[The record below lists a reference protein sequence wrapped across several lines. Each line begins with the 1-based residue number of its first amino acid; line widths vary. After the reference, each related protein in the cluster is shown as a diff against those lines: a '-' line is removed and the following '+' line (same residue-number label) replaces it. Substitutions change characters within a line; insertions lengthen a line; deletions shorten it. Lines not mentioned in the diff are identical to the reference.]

1 VPDLSSPLGLSLVAV
16 VLPLVGCVLAALC
29 GLARVPKLSHLPV
42 ILTTGTAAVLAC
54 YVLYAVAGGKSELWE
69 TANLGT
75 WFEVSR
81 LNATYSFHLDP
92 LSVIMLAT
100 VTFIATFIAIFSA
113 SYMHGDPGYARYFAF
128 IGLFVFAM
136 CVLVT
141 ANNFFLLLLGWE
153 GVGLCSYLLV
163 GYYYAKPSAA
173 AAARKAFLVTRLG
186 DVGLVLGV
194 FMLWAMSGYHT
205 NIDAVVTHIAEHPP
219 TDGTLT
225 VACLLLFCGAV
236 GKSAQLPLYV
246 WLPDAMEGPTPVS
259 ALIHAATMVTAG
271 VYLLARTA
279 PLFVL
284 SPTAQIVVCVI
295 GGATALLAAFIALA
309 QYDLKRVLAYS
320 TVSQLGFMFMALGC
334 GGAIAPSL
342 AVTAAVFH
350 LFTHAFF
357 KALLFLGSGSV
368 MHAMGNVIDMRKFGG
383 LRKLMPVT
391 HLTFLIGSLALAGFP
406 LLSGFWSKDQIL
418 HGLSEAGGGRAT
430 YQTVYY
436 AVFITACLTALLTA
450 FYTFRAYFLTFWG
463 EERVPDEAHGHAHES
478 PRTMLL
484 PLIVLAIGAAFA
496 GAVVDPLTHW
506 FGHFLHRAPVVH
518 EADEAFKRA
527 TNLKVGEHT
536 FDWTIAGVSTALA
549 LAGIGAAAAV
559 YRKGGPEK
567 VPAALRGVHSLSANK
582 VYVDEVYNAAV
593 VLPAETLAVGGR
605 QIDAF
610 LDSLARLV
618 SFLPRFAAALVRP
631 LQNGLIQFY
640 ALGMILG
647 LAVFLTV
654 VVIRSVPA
662 R

>member
-1 VPDLSSPLGLSLVAV
+1 VPELASPLGLSLLAVA
-16 VLPLVGCVLAALC
+16 LPLAGSVLAALC
-29 GLARVPKLSHLPV
+29 GPARVSRFAHLPV
-42 ILTTGTAAVLAC
+42 ILTFAASATLAIYVLA
-54 YVLYAVAGGKSELWE
+54 VVSGGQTELWD
-69 TANLGT
+69 TTHLAT
-75 WFEVSR
+75 WFSAGR
-81 LNATYSFHLDP
+81 LNVTASFHLDP
-92 LSVIMLAT
+92 LSVVMLAM

-113 SYMHGDPGYARYFAF
+113 GYMHSDPGYARYFAF

-136 CVLVT
+136 CLLVT
-141 ANNFFLLLLGWE
+141 ANNFLLLVAGWE

-186 DVGLVLGV
+186 DVGMILGI
-194 FMLWAMSGYHT
+194 FLLWRVGGYHT
-205 NIDAVVTHIAEHPP
+205 NIDALTDHILKHPP
-219 TDGTLT
+219 SDGYMTT
-225 VACLLLFCGAV
+225 ACLLVFCGAV

-284 SPTAQIVVCVI
+284 SPTAQAIVTAI

-334 GGAIAPSL
+334 SGAISPSI
-342 AVTAAVFH
+342 AVTAALFH

-357 KALLFLGSGSV
+357 KALLFLSSGSV

-383 LRKLMPVT
+383 LRKLMPIT

-418 HGLSEAGGGRAT
+418 HSLSDAGDSRSQ
-430 YQTVYY
+430 YHTVYFG
-436 AVFITACLTALLTA
+436 VFLVACLTAFLTA

-463 EERVPDEAHGHAHES
+463 EEKIPHEAHGHAHES
-478 PRTMLL
+478 PRSMVI
-484 PLIVLAIGAAFA
+484 PLMVLAV
-496 GAVVDPLTHW
+496 GAVAVGAIVDPMTHW
-506 FGHFLHRAPVVH
+506 FGHFLDRAPVLH
-518 EADEAFKRA
+518 SANKAFTQI
-527 TNLKVGEHT
+527 TNLRLSEHS
-536 FDWTIAGVSTALA
+536 FDVTMAIISTVIA
-549 LAGIGAAAAV
+549 LAGIGFAALV
-559 YRKGGPEK
+559 YRKGGPES
-567 VPAALRGVHSLSANK
+567 VPEALQGLHGLSQNK
-582 VYVDEVYNAAV
+582 VYVDEIYRAAV
-593 VLPAETLAVGGR
+593 VVPAEMLAVGSR
-605 QIDAF
+605 QFDTF
-610 LDSLARLV
+610 LDSLARLF
-618 SFLPRFAAALVRP
+618 SFLPRLGAALLRP
-631 LQNGLIQFY
+631 LQNGLVQFY

-654 VVIRSVPA
+654 VVYRSV